1 MKNKSD
7 ISDLD
12 LRILQKQAK
21 SEEEFKSFAARRA
34 KSEPV
39 AYILGTREFWSI
51 PIKVTPDVLIPRPE
65 TEHLVERALAK
76 IPADKVVHIL
86 DVGTGSGCI
95 IAALAKERPLAQF
108 VGIDTS
114 ERALAVAKENLQ
126 FAKKRVDLVSKFKIW
141 NLKFDIVLSN
151 PPYIPTPDLKNLMPD
166 VKNYEPL
173 SALDGGSDGLA
184 IYRQILQ
191 NAPKR
196 LKKGGWLLLE
206 MGIGQ
211 EKALRKLL
219 KENHFDSIQ
228 VTPDLAGI
236 PRVIE
241 GEWLGE

>member
-65 TEHLVERALAK
+65 TKHLVERALAK

-95 IAALAKERPLAQF
+95 IAAL
-108 VGIDTS
+108 
-114 ERALAVAKENLQ
+114 
-126 FAKKRVDLVSKFKIW
+126 
-141 NLKFDIVLSN
+141 
-151 PPYIPTPDLKNLMPD
+151 
-166 VKNYEPL
+166 
-173 SALDGGSDGLA
+173 
-184 IYRQILQ
+184 
-191 NAPKR
+191 
-196 LKKGGWLLLE
+196 
-206 MGIGQ
+206 
-211 EKALRKLL
+211 
-219 KENHFDSIQ
+219 
-228 VTPDLAGI
+228 
-236 PRVIE
+236 
-241 GEWLGE
+241 